1 MSGRRPHRMLA
12 GLDHAGRKAAWQE
25 IEQEL
30 GRLETRAGFEGPCEM
45 IVTVGT
51 K

>member
-1 MSGRRPHRMLA
+1 MLA
-12 GLDHAGRKAAWQE
+12 GLDYAGRKAAWQE

-30 GRLETRAGFEGPCEM
+30 ARFQTPAGFEGPCEM
-45 IVTVGT
+45 FVAIGT